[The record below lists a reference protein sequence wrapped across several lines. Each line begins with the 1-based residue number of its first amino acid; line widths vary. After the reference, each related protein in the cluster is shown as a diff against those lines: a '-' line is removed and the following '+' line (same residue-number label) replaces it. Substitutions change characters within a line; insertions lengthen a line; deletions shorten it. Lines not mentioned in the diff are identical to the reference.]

1 MKILVIGGGGREH
14 AVIKKLRENPRISKI
29 YAMPGNGGIEGEARC
44 LPGKPS
50 DIKAALA
57 YIRDYGIDFAVVSPD
72 DPLVQGMADSIRA
85 SGIPAF
91 GPSAKAAR
99 IEGSKVFSKRLMAKY
114 NIPTAS
120 CEVFDDLD
128 PALDYI
134 SLQKHYPVVIKA
146 DGLALGKGVY
156 IAENE
161 DEAGKALRRIME
173 ERIFGESG
181 NRVVVEEFLEG
192 PEVTVLA
199 FTDSKTI
206 VPLPSSMDH
215 KRAGDGDSGPNT
227 GGMGVIAPNPCYTEE
242 TAELCMKTIF
252 LPTIDA
258 MNREGSPFR
267 GCLYF
272 GLMLTGEGPKVIEYN
287 CRFGDPEAQA
297 LLPFLE
303 TDLLSI
309 MQAVEEERLA
319 EIEVRCRSGASC
331 CLVLA
336 SGGYPEAYRTG
347 FPLTGLENVSQKNTW
362 IFHAGTALKDGIV
375 SAGGRVLGITVF
387 AGDLKAAVDGAYRE
401 AEKIRFEGMYYRKDI
416 GKKAM
421 EWLYTES
428 M

>member
-14 AVIKKLRENPRISKI
+14 ALIKKLMENPGVSKI

-44 LPGKPS
+44 LPGKPV
-50 DIKAALA
+50 DTKAALA
-57 YIRDYGIDFAVVSPD
+57 YIREYGIDFAVVSPD

-120 CEVFDDLD
+120 CEVFDDAGR
-128 PALDYI
+128 ALDYI
-134 SLQKHYPVVIKA
+134 RSLKHYPVVIKA
-146 DGLALGKGVY
+146 DGLALGKGVF
-156 IAENE
+156 IPRDA
-161 DEAGKALRRIME
+161 DEAEKALHRIME

-215 KRAGDGDSGPNT
+215 KRAGDGDSGANT
-227 GGMGVIAPNPCYTEE
+227 GGMGVISPNPFYTEE

-258 MNREGSPFR
+258 MNREGSPFK
-267 GCLYF
+267 GCIYF
-272 GLMLTGEGPKVIEYN
+272 GLMLTGEGPRLIEYN

-297 LLPFLE
+297 VLPFLE

-309 MQAVEEERLA
+309 MRAVEEERLA
-319 EIEVRCRSGASC
+319 EIEVRFRGGASC

-336 SGGYPEAYRTG
+336 SGGYPETYKTG
-347 FPLTGLENVSQKNTW
+347 FPVMGLENVSQKNTW
-362 IFHAGTALKDGIV
+362 IFHAGTALKNGIV
-375 SAGGRVLGITVF
+375 SSGGRVLGVTVL
-387 AGDLKAAVDGAYRE
+387 ADNLKAAVDGAYQE

-416 GKKAM
+416 GKKAI
-421 EWLYTES
+421 EWLYTGS

>member
-14 AVIKKLRENPRISKI
+14 AIIKKLKENPHVSKI
-29 YAMPGNGGIEGEARC
+29 YAMPGNGGIAGEAQC
-44 LPGKPS
+44 LPGKAI

-57 YIRDYGIDFAVVSPD
+57 YIQEYGIDFVVVSPD
-72 DPLVQGMADSIRA
+72 DPLVQGMADCIRA

-114 NIPTAS
+114 SIPTAS
-120 CEVFDDLD
+120 SEVFDAADT
-128 PALDYI
+128 ALDYI
-134 SLQKHYPVVIKA
+134 KSQKRYPAVIKA
-146 DGLALGKGVY
+146 DGLALGKGVF
-156 IAENE
+156 IVQNE
-161 DEAGKALRRIME
+161 DEAKEALRGIME
-173 ERIFGESG
+173 ERIFGDAG
-181 NRVVVEEFLEG
+181 NRVLVEEFLEG

-242 TAELCMKTIF
+242 TAKLCMKTIF
-252 LPTIDA
+252 LPTVDA
-258 MNREGSPFR
+258 MNREGSPFK

-297 LLPFLE
+297 VLPFLE

-319 EIEVRCRSGASC
+319 EIEVRYRSGASC

-336 SGGYPEAYRTG
+336 SGGYPESYRTG
-347 FPLTGLENVSQKNTW
+347 FPITGLESVSQKDTW

-375 SAGGRVLGITVF
+375 SAGGRVLGLTVF
-387 AGDLKAAVDGAYRE
+387 ADDLKAAVDGAFRE
-401 AEKIRFEGMYYRKDI
+401 SEKIRFEGMYYRKDI

-421 EWLYTES
+421 EWLYTGS